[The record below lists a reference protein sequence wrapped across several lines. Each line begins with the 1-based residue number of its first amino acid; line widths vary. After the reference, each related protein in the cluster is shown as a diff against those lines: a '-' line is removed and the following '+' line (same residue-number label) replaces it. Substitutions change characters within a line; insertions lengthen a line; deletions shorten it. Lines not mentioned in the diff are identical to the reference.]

1 MDADA
6 NGSHSQKTI
15 SPSGSHSKKNYFTAN
30 GNHSRKNCFPANGN
44 HLQEN
49 LSVPTV
55 YRNTNTAMALFPRE
69 RHPFAE
75 KIFLKLLLPSPK
87 TRTATVNRFRRMICC
102 CLSFVTEC
110 KSDDIPLAHGGGS
123 VFSPSL
129 QFIIISIA
137 SFR

>member
-1 MDADA
+1 
-6 NGSHSQKTI
+6 
-15 SPSGSHSKKNYFTAN
+15 
-30 GNHSRKNCFPANGN
+30 
-44 HLQEN
+44 LQEN

-87 TRTATVNRFRRMICC
+87 TRTATVNRFRRMVCC
-102 CLSFVTEC
+102 CVLVSSLSARVMTYLLRMAEEA
-110 KSDDIPLAHGGGS
+110 SS
-123 VFSPSL
+123 VRLFSLS
-129 QFIIISIA
+129 

>member
-1 MDADA
+1 
-6 NGSHSQKTI
+6 
-15 SPSGSHSKKNYFTAN
+15 
-30 GNHSRKNCFPANGN
+30 
-44 HLQEN
+44 LQEN

-123 VFSPSL
+123 VFSPPL